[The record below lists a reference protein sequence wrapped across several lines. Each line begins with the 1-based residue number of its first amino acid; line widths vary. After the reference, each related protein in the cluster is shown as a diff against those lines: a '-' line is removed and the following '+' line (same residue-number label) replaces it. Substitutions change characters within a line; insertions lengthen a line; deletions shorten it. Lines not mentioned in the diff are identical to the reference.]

1 MRRRLQPYGREAAT
15 VCGAGCNRM
24 GGRLQPYAAQAAS
37 VCTRGAGARLQVG
50 GTRPLHLGEHA
61 QHLERRGVRAE
72 APKEVLPVR
81 RVGQARE
88 LREGERRASEHLRR
102 LGRGGGRVRV
112 RDRGWS

>member
-1 MRRRLQPYGREAAT
+1 
-15 VCGAGCNRM
+15 M

-50 GTRPLHLGEHA
+50 GTRPLDLGEYA
-61 QHLERRGVRAE
+61 EQLERRGVRAE

-102 LGRGGGRVRV
+102 LLGPGSGSGSGIGVGARVRAGPPQAGRG
-112 RDRGWS
+112 